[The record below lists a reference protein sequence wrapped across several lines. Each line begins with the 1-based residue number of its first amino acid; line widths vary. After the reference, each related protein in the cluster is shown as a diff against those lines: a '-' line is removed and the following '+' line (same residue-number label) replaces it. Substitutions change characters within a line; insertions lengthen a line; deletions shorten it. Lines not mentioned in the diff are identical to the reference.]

1 VVSIALAR
9 SFELLVITAENQ
21 HNRRLVVTA
30 RPLQKLQED
39 LAHALIQLDDAVT
52 ELADAER
59 NCDIATLI
67 AARVSLDFASV
78 LRLLEASTE
87 EPVAMLCRAAGLS
100 VNGYSAVLRM
110 RRRMRRTA
118 TTPASRLLGAYRQLP
133 KATARDLGA
142 LLQAADG
149 SPTGRT

>member
-1 VVSIALAR
+1 
-9 SFELLVITAENQ
+9 
-21 HNRRLVVTA
+21 LVVTA

-39 LAHALIQLDDAVT
+39 LAHGLMPLDDAVT

-59 NCDIATLI
+59 NCDIASLI

-78 LRLLEASTE
+78 LRLLDASTV

-110 RRRMRRTA
+110 CRRMRRTA

-142 LLQAADG
+142 LLQAPDG
-149 SPTGRT
+149 SPSGRT